1 MVLLVWDK
9 VGAIAR
15 LKKLFFH
22 FSTVGDCL
30 SARLV
35 GTVIRILV
43 FRVLQ
48 LAGGGVACSRLSGA
62 LSSCTDMQ
70 RVFQKFLDCI
80 EGCRNAPE
88 FRLAMAEAAAA
99 FDLSCFAYLRMPRDQ
114 LASVALISNYP
125 VRWTDHYLQQHYEKV
140 DPVIAQA
147 HKWDEPFEWGIS
159 ATADGLSPAQEQFFD
174 EAAEFGIRCGLT
186 IPVQDGRGPV
196 AAVTFASDAPR
207 PEFLQIIEQNKLVLQ
222 LMALS
227 LHFQVRRKLDDRPP
241 DSMAGLTPREV
252 DCIRW
257 VAEGKTAWE
266 TAKILQIS
274 ENTVIW
280 HIENAKRKLG
290 VRTKSQIARLLG
302 RATQEGAKCS

>member
-1 MVLLVWDK
+1 
-9 VGAIAR
+9 
-15 LKKLFFH
+15 
-22 FSTVGDCL
+22 
-30 SARLV
+30 
-35 GTVIRILV
+35 
-43 FRVLQ
+43 
-48 LAGGGVACSRLSGA
+48 
-62 LSSCTDMQ
+62 MQ
-70 RVFQKFLDCI
+70 RVFQRFLDRLNI
-80 EGCRNAPE
+80 CRDVGE
-88 FRLAMAEAAAA
+88 FQRAMAEAITS

-114 LASVALISNYP
+114 HAPAALISNYP
-125 VRWTDHYLQQHYEKV
+125 VLWTDHYLRQHYEKL

-147 HKWDEPFEWGIS
+147 HKWDEPFVWGLS
-159 ATADGLSPAQEQFFD
+159 ATATELSPAQEQFFD

-207 PEFLQIIEQNKLVLQ
+207 PEFLQIIERNRLVLQ

-227 LHFQVRRKLDDRPP
+227 LHFQVRRTLDNRPP
-241 DSMAGLTPREV
+241 KSMAGLTPREF

-266 TAKILQIS
+266 TAQILQIS

-290 VRTKSQIARLLG
+290 VRTKSQIAKLLG
-302 RATQEGAKCS
+302 RAMQEDAKCS

>member
-1 MVLLVWDK
+1 
-9 VGAIAR
+9 
-15 LKKLFFH
+15 
-22 FSTVGDCL
+22 
-30 SARLV
+30 
-35 GTVIRILV
+35 
-43 FRVLQ
+43 
-48 LAGGGVACSRLSGA
+48 
-62 LSSCTDMQ
+62 MQ
-70 RVFQKFLDCI
+70 RIFQRFLDQLNI
-80 EGCRNAPE
+80 CRDVGE
-88 FRLAMAEAAAA
+88 FQLAMAEAITS

-114 LASVALISNYP
+114 LAPAALISNYP
-125 VRWTDHYLQQHYEKV
+125 VLWTDHYLRQHYEKL

-159 ATADGLSPAQEQFFD
+159 TPASEITPAEAQFFD

-186 IPVQDGRGPV
+186 IPVQDGHGPV

-207 PEFLQIIEQNKLVLQ
+207 REFLQIIEQNKRVLQ
-222 LMALS
+222 LMSLC

-241 DSMAGLTPREV
+241 DSMAGLTPREF

-266 TAKILQIS
+266 TAQILQIS

-302 RATQEGAKCS
+302 RATQDGSKCS